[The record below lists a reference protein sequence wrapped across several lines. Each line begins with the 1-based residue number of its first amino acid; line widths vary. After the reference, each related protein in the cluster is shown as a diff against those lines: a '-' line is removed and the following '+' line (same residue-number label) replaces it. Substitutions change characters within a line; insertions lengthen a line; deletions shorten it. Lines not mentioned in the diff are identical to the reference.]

1 MKRLKNIFALLALFI
16 LVVSA
21 TSDYDK
27 YFEIIKN
34 IEIFANVYKEVN
46 ANYVDGTDPSKLMKV
61 GIDAMLGALDPFTN
75 FFSEAQVEDYR
86 LTTEG
91 KYNGIGAKGKKIGHY
106 VVITEV
112 YKDYPAYKAGLKIGD
127 QVLAVNGMDAKDKHS
142 EDLYQIMRGIPKSEV
157 TVTILRPGSKDKMD
171 IKLVRDEVNIPNVPY
186 SGLVRDSIGYL
197 VLTTFTEGAGK
208 NVQAAVSKL
217 KSENPGLKGIIFD
230 LRENGGG
237 LLGEAVQVC
246 NSFIPNGTLIVSTR
260 GKEKEYNQS
269 YKTQMPAIDEQIP
282 LVVLINKNS
291 ASASE
296 IVSGTIQDLDRGVLV
311 GQLSYGKGLVQNTKE
326 VGYNSRVKFTTAK
339 YYIPSGRCI
348 QSVRYEHGER
358 IKLPD
363 SLRSEFKTR
372 NGRKVYDGGGVKPDI
387 EMQETEYPEIVQ
399 KLIDNDWIFNFCTNY
414 SLNHTAPTDPKTF
427 VFNDFDVFLD
437 YLHQNKFDDSSKLE
451 KKLVDLNLE
460 ANKSG
465 KTQIITELSHI
476 KATLDKLQWEEILQ
490 YKEIIRHILEEEL
503 VNRSFFE
510 SGKVQNRFNHDPL
523 IGKAVAILND
533 PKLYRQILAKKEQ

>member
-414 SLNHTAPTDPKTF
+414 SLNHSAPTDPKTF

-490 YKEIIRHILEEEL
+490 YKEIIRYILEEEL